1 MLKAELIKLAEWAW
15 KDAPDTDEQQAIYS
29 RALRDKL
36 GKLKLTYRVVW
47 EPGPGDEVR
56 ERVEAVKRWFV
67 NDWQTLDNKIK
78 SSIVEGV
85 AVFLAMFDMP
95 DVAKV
100 FCPDAP
106 EIPGDPQAISVQA
119 QARKKAAPPAPR
131 KGQETQEPS
140 TGDGHSQEPDK
151 RPGAGAAPWA
161 GLESDKKPDGG
172 AEEKKPIPGKAG
184 ADRNRG
190 AATPAPAP

>member
-1 MLKAELIKLAEWAW
+1 MNKGTVFVPEDVLKAELIKLAEWAW
-15 KDAPDTDEQQAIYS
+15 KDAPDTDEQQAVYS
-29 RALRDKL
+29 RSLRDKL
-36 GKLKLTYRVVW
+36 DKLKLTYRVVW

-119 QARKKAAPPAPR
+119 QARKKPEVAAPR
-131 KGQETQEPS
+131 KGQKT
-140 TGDGHSQEPDK
+140 QEPDK
-151 RPGAGAAPWA
+151 CPGAGVAEPAA
-161 GLESDKKPDGG
+161 GLESDKKPDGDD
-172 AEEKKPIPGKAG
+172 EEKKPIPGKAG
-184 ADRNRG
+184 ADRIEG
-190 AATPAPAP
+190 PQHLP